1 MSFDHVAHLSQ
12 PLQAG
17 LWHDGLEYGSN
28 ELLERAPGLS
38 LGLTRGRLAWSGG
51 GGPAGR
57 VLKRI
62 NQRLEQQDHQEMRK
76 HPGFGRSVVDAGRLF
91 QTDQTLEPFEPQF
104 YPPSQSIER
113 QHIVGEECVVT
124 QRGDN
129 DEPTGGIQRFPRR
142 GVAGLAPLLTDLPSC
157 GPAFAG
163 AGSQLRPLVCG
174 WRPNAEPEGDRSCG
188 GSGSAGRS
196 DRWPETV

>member
-57 VLKRI
+57 VLKRV
-62 NQRLEQQDHQEMRK
+62 NHRLEQQDHQEMRQ
-76 HPGFGRSVVDAGRLF
+76 HPGSCRSVVDAGRLF

-124 QRGDN
+124 QRGDY
-129 DEPTGGIQRFPRR
+129 DEPAGGIQRFPRR

-157 GPAFAG
+157 GPR
-163 AGSQLRPLVCG
+163 LRRGRLSAAASG
-174 WRPNAEPEGDRSCG
+174 LRMATKRRARG
-188 GSGSAGRS
+188 GPFLRRIRIGRS
-196 DRWPETV
+196 IRSLA